1 MRTSLNNIKLIDD
14 YLLGNMPT
22 ADSLLFEANILLNA
36 ELADDVSFQKQTHD
50 VIKLYGRQSI
60 RAEIA
65 AVQYKLSTEPKHSGF
80 MQRIANIFKKH

>member
-22 ADSLLFEANILLNA
+22 ADALLFEANILLNA
-36 ELADDVSFQKQTHD
+36 ELAGGVSLQKQTHD
-50 VIKLYGRQSI
+50 IIKEYGRQSI

-65 AVQYKLSTEPKHSGF
+65 AVQYKLNTEAKHSRF
-80 MQRIANIFKKH
+80 MQHIANIFKKY